1 MSIVKDALMEEIL
14 ELKNKSIKLY
24 NELNNS
30 KTNIKKKIF
39 GKKLKKNNTILAD
52 LLIKLDTL
60 TNKQYNNKKK

>member
-1 MSIVKDALMEEIL
+1 MSIVKDALMEEII
-14 ELKNKSIKLY
+14 ERKKLSVEMY
-24 NELNNS
+24 DELNKS

-60 TNKQYNNKKK
+60 TKKTYNNTE